1 MNTMPPNS
9 ATTAHPSA
17 SASAS
22 DHKQSAPQSAPAL
35 KRYTWRGQNRAGQDL
50 SGVLYGV
57 DKDAV
62 RAQLHQRG
70 IIALNIRNTGEP
82 LLRRVSTRE
91 VTRFLQELSTL
102 YDSGVPLLRILDVQ
116 LYSEPKPYF
125 RNIIQTI
132 RLDVERGENLHTALR
147 HHPKIFDELSCNLIA
162 SGEESGRLSEVLR
175 NIVQSQEQRQ
185 RIRSQIQTA
194 LWYPIFVF
202 LAAILVWTLILTFI
216 VPVFESVY
224 RTQGKTLPWLTQFLI
239 QISHSIRDNWLIWL
253 ALIGLLLALLA
264 RWRQS
269 RWQGVLD
276 RWRMRIPLIGRLLRQ
291 AWHAQFARTLGLLY
305 QSGVPLYQA
314 LETSAQTVSSV
325 TMRQSIRAVI
335 QDVLNSHSLSLA
347 MTQYPIFEPSLI
359 QRVQIGEESGSL
371 STMLLQHAQHNEFLV
386 EQGIK
391 RLSSLIEPIM
401 VVVVGV
407 TVAIMVIALYLP
419 ILNMGM

>member
-1 MNTMPPNS
+1 MNTAPPNPPS
-9 ATTAHPSA
+9 SPNPSA
-17 SASAS
+17 SA
-22 DHKQSAPQSAPAL
+22 HIRSAPPPVPAL

-70 IIALNIRNTGEP
+70 IIALTIRHSGEP
-82 LLRRVSTRE
+82 WLRRVSTRE

-162 SGEESGRLSEVLR
+162 SGEESGRLYEVLR
-175 NIVQSQEQRQ
+175 NIVYSQEQRQ

-202 LAAILVWTLILTFI
+202 LVAVLVWMGILTFI

-314 LETSAQTVSSV
+314 LSTSAQTVSSE

-335 QDVLNSHSLSLA
+335 QDVLNGHSLSLA
-347 MTQYPIFEPSLI
+347 MTQYSIFEPSLI

-407 TVAIMVIALYLP
+407 TVAVMVIALYLP

>member
-335 QDVLNSHSLSLA
+335 QDVLNGHSLSLA

-419 ILNMGM
+419 ILNIGM

>member
-335 QDVLNSHSLSLA
+335 QDVLNGHSLSLA

-401 VVVVGV
+401 VLVVGV

>member
-335 QDVLNSHSLSLA
+335 QDVLNGHSLSLA

-401 VVVVGV
+401 VLVVGV
-407 TVAIMVIALYLP
+407 TVAVMVIALYLP

>member
-269 RWQGVLD
+269 RWQGALD

-314 LETSAQTVSSV
+314 LSTSAQTVSSV

-335 QDVLNSHSLSLA
+335 QDVLNGHSLSLA

>member
-1 MNTMPPNS
+1 MNTLPSN
-9 ATTAHPSA
+9 ATTAPT
-17 SASAS
+17 
-22 DHKQSAPQSAPAL
+22 SAPIPAL
-35 KRYTWRGQNRAGQDL
+35 KRYSWRGQNRAGQDL
-50 SGVLYGV
+50 SGVLYGA
-57 DKDAV
+57 DKTAV
-62 RAQLHQRG
+62 REQLHQRG
-70 IIALNIRNTGEP
+70 IIALHIRHSGEP
-82 LLRRVSTRE
+82 LIRRVSMRE

-102 YDSGVPLLRILDVQ
+102 YDAGVPLLRILDVQ

-125 RNIIQTI
+125 RNIVQTI

-147 HHPKIFDELSCNLIA
+147 HHPKIFDELTCNLIA

-175 NIVQSQEQRQ
+175 NIVHSQEQRQ

-194 LWYPIFVF
+194 LWYPIFVL
-202 LAAILVWTLILTFI
+202 LAAVLVWVGILTFI
-216 VPVFESVY
+216 VPIFESVY
-224 RTQGKTLPWLTQFLI
+224 RSQGRSLPWLTQLLI
-239 QISHSIRDNWLIWL
+239 QISHGIRDNWLILL
-253 ALIGLLLALLA
+253 ALIVLLVVLLA
-264 RWRQS
+264 RERHS
-269 RWQGVLD
+269 LWQGALD

-314 LETSAQTVSSV
+314 LATSAQTVSSA

-335 QDVLNSHSLSLA
+335 QDVLNGHNLSLA
-347 MTQYPIFEPSLI
+347 MTQYPVFEPSLI

-419 ILNMGM
+419 ILNMGGA

>member
-1 MNTMPPNS
+1 MNTAPLNS
-9 ATTAHPSA
+9 ATTVNPSA
-17 SASAS
+17 SAQT
-22 DHKQSAPQSAPAL
+22 HSAPAL
-35 KRYTWRGQNRAGQDL
+35 KRYTWRGQNRAGQNL
-50 SGVLYGV
+50 SGVLYGE

-82 LLRRVSTRE
+82 WLRRVSTRE

-194 LWYPIFVF
+194 LWYPVFVF
-202 LAAILVWTLILTFI
+202 LAAILVWALILTFI

-224 RTQGKTLPWLTQFLI
+224 RTQGKTLPWLTQLLI
-239 QISHSIRDNWLIWL
+239 QISHSIRDNWLVWL

-276 RWRMRIPLIGRLLRQ
+276 RWRIRIPLIGRLLRQ
-291 AWHAQFARTLGLLY
+291 AWHAQFSRTLGLLY

-325 TMRQSIRAVI
+325 TMCQSIRAVI
-335 QDVLNSHSLSLA
+335 QDVLNGHSLSLA

-419 ILNMGM
+419 ILNMSM

>member
-194 LWYPIFVF
+194 VWYPIFVF

-335 QDVLNSHSLSLA
+335 QDVLNGHSLSLA

>member
-335 QDVLNSHSLSLA
+335 QDVLNGHSLSLA

-391 RLSSLIEPIM
+391 RLSSLIEPIR

-407 TVAIMVIALYLP
+407 TVAVMVIALYLP